1 MRFRKKAGGF
11 CAPGSA
17 TMKNKKGIGMRRRI
31 FAAALLLLLLPAAAA
46 LAAGQLI
53 MTGKFTGGGREFDF
67 AQYTETGTKEKVA
80 IIGIEIESKRTSV
93 AFSPNEWHSFA
104 ELWHKAQ
111 SIHSAT
117 WQPVGSF
124 QETGTAEQAL
134 LAVAAGPGV
143 QFTITGQKGP
153 FVFVLQPG
161 DYARFDVAVNQ
172 MTAWAAQ

>member
-1 MRFRKKAGGF
+1 
-11 CAPGSA
+11 
-17 TMKNKKGIGMRRRI
+17 MKNKKEIGMRRRI
-31 FAAALLLLLLPAAAA
+31 FAAALLLLLLHAPA

-53 MTGKFTGGGREFDF
+53 MTGKFTGGGKEFDF

-80 IIGIEIESKRTSV
+80 IIGIEIDNKRTSV

-111 SIHSAT
+111 GVHSAT
-117 WQPVGSF
+117 WQPVGNF

-161 DYARFDVAVNQ
+161 DYARFDGAVNQ